1 MTEAWSPN
9 GKMQVITT
17 ISYNVLAT
25 NTNLM
30 NINYENMH
38 YQYV

>member
-1 MTEAWSPN
+1 MAEALSPN
-9 GKMQVITT
+9 RKTQIIMT

-30 NINYENMH
+30 NINNEIMH
-38 YQYV
+38 YQYM